1 MSDDSQSQIRMAEL
15 ERTVHQLSSRL
26 AALEA
31 VQPHMATKA
40 EMIKSRGIFNF
51 HFGGRKRKNAE
62 KTYWINND
70 ANFAMALL
78 VVSVVT
84 LFLAPT
90 VVGVLITLFARAF

>member
-1 MSDDSQSQIRMAEL
+1 MPNDSQSQNRIAEL
-15 ERTVHQLSSRL
+15 EQQVFQLSCRV

-51 HFGGRKRKNAE
+51 HFGGRKRKNAD

-70 ANFAMALL
+70 ANFAMVLL
-78 VVSVVT
+78 VVSVLT
-84 LFLAPT
+84 LFLTPV
-90 VVGVLITLFARAF
+90 VVGILTALFARVF